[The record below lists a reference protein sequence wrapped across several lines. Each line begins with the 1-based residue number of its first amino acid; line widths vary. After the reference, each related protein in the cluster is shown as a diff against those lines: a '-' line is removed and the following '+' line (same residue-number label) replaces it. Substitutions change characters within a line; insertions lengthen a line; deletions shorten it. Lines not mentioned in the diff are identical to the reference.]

1 MTYTY
6 IIVRLNP
13 SSEAQ
18 LGKVVVNAMTMLI
31 RINIEA
37 SPLRSDMTQHLIDMI
52 SVVFFPDNV
61 PGSGRPGK

>member
-1 MTYTY
+1 
-6 IIVRLNP
+6 VRLNP

-18 LGKVVVNAMTMLI
+18 LGKVVVNAKAMLI

-37 SPLRSDMTQHLIDMI
+37 SLLRSDKTQHLIDMI
-52 SVVFFPDNV
+52 SVVFFPDNI